1 MQCKES
7 RLNCWAV
14 IERNLILFS
23 FIGEKQRLNYEQS
36 GFDPEDSDG
45 PEDEDN
51 ENEDDDEDSQAESV
65 LSATPSVSA
74 SPQHHPSRNASHEV
88 SSADEE
94 SRLLDCFAGVHT
106 DSADGLPKAL
116 LTKMT
121 VLSTVQSDCG
131 NSGPSAAAISRE
143 AKKESMQD
151 RATSTEPAGSSE
163 TFHTSPCHQ
172 MYVDFPDTKE
182 VLGTTSP
189 SISTTS
195 TLKVRGKRVVFF

>member
-1 MQCKES
+1 M
-7 RLNCWAV
+7 
-14 IERNLILFS
+14 FS
-23 FIGEKQRLNYEQS
+23 FTGEKQRLSYEQS

-51 ENEDDDEDSQAESV
+51 DNEDDDEDSQTESV

-94 SRLLDCFAGVHT
+94 SRVLDCFAGVHT
-106 DSADGLPKAL
+106 DSVDGLPKAL

-121 VLSTVQSDCG
+121 VLSTVQLDCR
-131 NSGPSAAAISRE
+131 NSGPPVSTISRE

-151 RATSTEPAGSSE
+151 RATSTEPALSSE
-163 TFHTSPCHQ
+163 TFHRSPCHQ
-172 MYVDFPDTKE
+172 MYVDFPGTKE
-182 VLGTTSP
+182 VLGSTTP
-189 SISTTS
+189 SISTTA
-195 TLKVRGKRVVFF
+195 TLKVRGKGFFF